1 MMMSLLKDK
10 DKKYLQEEFE
20 KNLKEDVKLYV
31 FTSKEDCQYCEQTV
45 QIANELGEL
54 SDRIKVETHSIDS
67 DKAKEWGIE
76 SAPTTVITQD
86 SGKEN
91 ARIRYKGI
99 PMGYEFSSLVED
111 IRRVSK
117 NDPELEPEIIK
128 KLEDVSSP
136 IKIQV
141 FVTPTC
147 PYCPKAVSVAHKFAL
162 ANSNITGEMVEAIE
176 FPTLADK
183 WGVSSVPHIVI
194 NEDVQFVGAYPEE
207 NFIDYVLEAF
217 KNKEKGSN

>member
-1 MMMSLLKDK
+1 MMSLLKDK

>member
-1 MMMSLLKDK
+1 MSLLKDK